1 MNSERFTA
9 GLLFILA
16 VVAIG
21 AVLRVTGSIF
31 LPLVIAVLLSS
42 VFSPVVSYLK
52 RLGVPRPISIAAV
65 LLVFLAFGFLVG
77 LVLYSSSQSLVRQF
91 PTYQQRLTA
100 LLREVVDRYEL
111 LPGTLLQE
119 FNLSRTLGGAL
130 ISFSGNFMAFV
141 SGFTLVIIFL
151 LFLLIEQPYVRVKL
165 RYAFSPHTMRKIIIS
180 FAHINRQIGRYLA
193 VKLFV
198 SSLTGLLVFLAF
210 SVIGVDFPIIWGILT
225 FMFNFI
231 PSLGSIFISI
241 LASLFALLQFAPDW
255 GPFVAAAL
263 SISVTQL
270 VIGNIIDPKMLG
282 DRLNLSPV
290 IIILSLLVW
299 GWLWGIGGM
308 FLAVPLTV
316 AIKLA
321 FENIPGMRPVGI
333 FMGTGTYIRRRKR
346 PLPRREIT

>member
-9 GLLFILA
+9 GLLFIIA

-31 LPLVIAVLLSS
+31 MPLVIAVLLSS
-42 VFSPVVSYLK
+42 VFSPVVNYLK
-52 RLGVPRPISIAAV
+52 RFRVPRPISIAAV

-77 LVLYSSSQSLVRQF
+77 LVLYSSTQSLVRQF

-100 LLREVVDRYEL
+100 LLRELIERFD
-111 LPGTLLQE
+111 LPSTLLQE

-165 RYAFSPHTMRKIIIS
+165 RYSFSPHTMRKIMIS

-198 SSLTGLLVFLAF
+198 SSLTGVIVFTAF
-210 SVIGVDFPIIWGILT
+210 TFIGVDFPIIWGILT

-231 PSLGSIFISI
+231 PSLGSIFISL

-255 GPFVAAAL
+255 GPFAAAAL
-263 SISVTQL
+263 SISFTQL
-270 VIGNIIDPKMLG
+270 IIGNIIDPKLLG

-321 FENIPGMRPVGI
+321 FENFPGMKPVGI

-346 PLPRREIT
+346 ALPRREIT

>member
-1 MNSERFTA
+1 MTSERFTA
-9 GLLFILA
+9 ALLFVIA

-31 LPLVIAVLLSS
+31 MPLVIAVLLSS
-42 VFSPVVSYLK
+42 VFSPVVNYLK
-52 RLGVPRPISIAAV
+52 RLGVPRTISIAAV

-77 LVLYSSSQSLVRQF
+77 LVLYSSSQSLVRRF
-91 PTYQQRLTA
+91 PVYQQRLTA
-100 LLREVVDRYEL
+100 LLRELIERYD
-111 LPGTLLQE
+111 LPTTLLQE
-119 FNLSRTLGGAL
+119 FNLSRTLGGAV
-130 ISFSGNFMAFV
+130 ISFSGNFMAFL
-141 SGFTLVIIFL
+141 SGLTLVIIFL

-165 RYAFSPHTMRKIIIS
+165 RYSFSPHTMRKIMIS

-198 SSLTGLLVFLAF
+198 SSLTGAIVFMAF
-210 SVIGVDFPIIWGILT
+210 TVIGVDFPIIWGILT

-231 PSLGSIFISI
+231 PSLGSIFISL

-321 FENIPGMRPVGI
+321 FENVPGMKPVGI

-346 PLPRREIT
+346 PLPSREIT